1 MVSPSFGEP
10 QNMKNT
16 FSELSLRVR
25 ILFLLAVVLCIVN
38 LPIFYVNSMKL
49 QEDHKA
55 ISRGQEFRF
64 AATHFLSAFNEL
76 EMLHKI
82 YLLMP
87 TPEKAAEFKESLNSV
102 LGEMK
107 NLNEWSNDNPARNQ
121 MLVGI
126 EHRMSS
132 RMATMKKSLQN
143 RELQK
148 SRSQAKGLISS
159 KLDDDWIKIREKVDE
174 INHDEN
180 LLLADSQRKIEEKNL
195 NLRML
200 LLGLAMLDLGVLLFA
215 TLALRS
221 EYNSKME
228 FGKKLNDLQVRYRT
242 IVDNA
247 PVIFWAVQKNERF
260 SVFEG
265 KGLDLAGFYQ
275 GEVVGQPYAE
285 VFQDPVGILALKKA
299 LQAECV
305 KQDIQIRGRWYE
317 TVYVPD
323 LQQNKVCGVVGISLD
338 ITARKRGEEDAKKGN
353 LAKSRFLANMSHEIR
368 TPIGIIS
375 GFADLALAPSI
386 SDEEKT
392 NFIMKIR
399 KNSEL
404 LIDLVT
410 DILDLS
416 KIEAGKL
423 ETENREQDLHD
434 FLREL
439 HDIFN
444 FKCQEKGIS
453 FLLEIGSPIPQ
464 KISTDP
470 VRLRQILMN
479 LLSNSLKF
487 TREGFIRL
495 SVTGSFLN
503 DNSVNLQFFIEDS
516 GIGMSADQT
525 EKIFKPFSQ
534 VDSSMT
540 RKYGGTGLGLALS
553 KKLAGSLNGDL
564 SLISSSLGHGSVF
577 GFNTMCMVLSKE
589 RFDKIEFPSRN
600 LKLAKVQDPRL
611 QGLKV
616 LLVED
621 SLDNQ
626 YLVKKILK
634 AEGADVV
641 VANDGSDGVEAAS
654 KGDFNVIL
662 MDIQMPKM
670 DGFEA
675 THLLREKGYKKPI
688 IALTANALKEERE
701 RALHEGFNAYLTKPL
716 HRQLLIRSLEESRLT
731 TS

>member
-1 MVSPSFGEP
+1 
-10 QNMKNT
+10 MKNIFT
-16 FSELSLRVR
+16 ELSFRVR
-25 ILFLLAVVLCIVN
+25 LLLLLAVLLLIVN
-38 LPIFYVNSMKL
+38 LPIFYINNLTL
-49 QEDHKA
+49 QADHKEMD
-55 ISRGQEFRF
+55 RGQDFRF
-64 AATHFLSAFNEL
+64 YTTHLLSSFNEL
-76 EMLHKI
+76 EILHRN
-82 YLLMP
+82 YLLSP
-87 TPEKAAEFKESLNSV
+87 SAEKISEFKESLRSV
-102 LGEMK
+102 LTEMK
-107 NLNEWSNDNPARNQ
+107 KLNDWTSDNPSRGLG
-121 MLVGI
+121 LVGI
-126 EHRMSS
+126 ENRMTARLS
-132 RMATMKKSLQN
+132 SLQDSLQR
-143 RELQK
+143 RETYHLQVP
-148 SRSQAKGLISS
+148 S
-159 KLDDDWIKIREKVDE
+159 KFIKAVDLNDDWAKVRQKVDE

-180 LLLADSQRKIEEKNL
+180 LLIADSQRKMEEKSL
-195 NLRML
+195 NFRTL
-200 LLGLAMLDLGVLLFA
+200 LLGLAMLDMGVLLFA
-215 TLALRS
+215 ILALRI
-221 EYNSKME
+221 EYKSKMG
-228 FGKKLNDLQVRYRT
+228 FGRKLNDLQIRYRT

-247 PVIFWAVQKNERF
+247 PVIFWAVQKNEKF

-275 GEVVGQPYAE
+275 GEVIGQCYCE
-285 VFQDPVGILALKKA
+285 VFQDPVGVLALKKA
-299 LQAECV
+299 LHSECV
-305 KQDIQIRGRWYE
+305 KQDIQVRGRWYE

-323 LQQNKVCGVVGISLD
+323 IQNGEVCGVVGISLD
-338 ITARKRGEEDAKKGN
+338 ITGRKRGEEDAKKGN
-353 LAKSRFLANMSHEIR
+353 EAKSRFLANMSHEIR

-375 GFADLALAPSI
+375 GFADLALSPQVSE
-386 SDEEKT
+386 DEKT

-416 KIEAGKL
+416 KIEAGKF

-439 HDIFN
+439 HDIFS

-453 FLLEIGSPIPQ
+453 FLLEIGSPIPK

-470 VRLRQILMN
+470 LRLRQILMN

-487 TREGFIRL
+487 TSEGFIRV
-495 SVTGSFLN
+495 SVDGSFMN
-503 DNSVNLQFFIEDS
+503 DNSVDLRFFIEDS
-516 GIGMSADQT
+516 GIGMTSDQI

-564 SLISSSLGHGSVF
+564 SLISSNPGRGSIF
-577 GFNTMCMVLSKE
+577 GFNTMCMVLSRE
-589 RFDKIEFPSRN
+589 RFDKIDFPIRN
-600 LKLAKVQDPRL
+600 LKLAELHDPRL
-611 QGLKV
+611 QGMKV

-634 AEGADVV
+634 AEGAEVV

-654 KGDFNVIL
+654 KDDFNVIL

-701 RALHEGFNAYLTKPL
+701 RALHEGFSGYLTKPL
-716 HRQLLIRSLEESRLT
+716 HRQLLIRSLEDCRLT

>member
-1 MVSPSFGEP
+1 
-10 QNMKNT
+10 MKNIFT
-16 FSELSLRVR
+16 ELSFRVR
-25 ILFLLAVVLCIVN
+25 ILLLLAVILLIVN
-38 LPIFYVNSMKL
+38 LPIFYVNTLNLKAN
-49 QEDHKA
+49 HKK
-55 ISRGQEFRF
+55 ITHGQNFRF
-64 AATHFLSAFNEL
+64 AATHFLSSLSEL
-76 EMLHKI
+76 EILHRD
-82 YLLMP
+82 YLLAP
-87 TPEKAAEFKESLNSV
+87 TAAKISLFEDSLKIV
-102 LGEMK
+102 IKEMK
-107 NLNEWSNDNPARNQ
+107 KLKDLSYDNPVRGQSLKAIENRMNLRLAYLKSSLRDRDRNRMRDSSNDDF
-121 MLVGI
+121 
-126 EHRMSS
+126 E
-132 RMATMKKSLQN
+132 
-143 RELQK
+143 
-148 SRSQAKGLISS
+148 
-159 KLDDDWIKIREKVDE
+159 KIRQKVND

-180 LLLADSQRKIEEKNL
+180 LLLADSQREIDHENL
-195 NLRML
+195 NFRTL
-200 LLGLAMLDLGVLLFA
+200 LVGLGLLDVGVLLFA
-215 TLALRS
+215 ILVLQS
-221 EYNSKME
+221 EYNSKI
-228 FGKKLNDLQVRYRT
+228 GYRKKLNDLQIRYRT
-242 IVDNA
+242 MVDNA
-247 PVIFWAVQKNERF
+247 PVIFWAVAKNEKF

-265 KGLDLAGFYQ
+265 QGLDLAGFDQ
-275 GEVVGQPYAE
+275 DEVIGQAYGD
-285 VFQDPVGILALKKA
+285 VFQDPLGILALKKA
-299 LQAECV
+299 LKSEFA
-305 KQDIQIRGRWYE
+305 KQDILVRGRWYE

-323 LQQNKVCGVVGISLD
+323 LQKGKVCGVVGMSLD
-338 ITARKRGEEDAKKGN
+338 ITSRKHGEEDARKGN
-353 LAKSRFLANMSHEIR
+353 EAKSRFLANMSHEIR

-375 GFADLALAPSI
+375 GFADLALSPTVS
-386 SDEEKT
+386 ENEKT

-399 KNSEL
+399 KNSQL

-423 ETENREQDLHD
+423 ETENREQNLHD

-439 HDIFN
+439 HDTFN

-453 FLLEIGSPIPQ
+453 FLLEIGSPIPR

-470 VRLRQILMN
+470 TRLRQILMN

-487 TREGFIRL
+487 TREGFIRI
-495 SVTGSFLN
+495 SVDGTFMN
-503 DNSVNLQFFIEDS
+503 DNSVDLRFFIEDS
-516 GIGMSADQT
+516 GIGMSPEQI

-564 SLISSSLGHGSVF
+564 SLISSTLGKGSIF
-577 GFNTMCMVLSKE
+577 GLNTMCMVLSRE
-589 RFDKIEFPSRN
+589 RFDKIDFLSRN
-600 LKLAKVQDPRL
+600 LKLAEPQNPRL
-611 QGLKV
+611 QGMKV

-641 VANDGSDGVEAAS
+641 VANDGCEGVDAAS
-654 KGDFNVIL
+654 KEEFNVIL
-662 MDIQMPKM
+662 MDIQMPRM

-675 THLLREKGYKKPI
+675 THLLREKGYKRPI

-701 RALHEGFNAYLTKPL
+701 RALHEGFSAYLTKPL